1 MSSESVALVSSLD
14 ISGLFGHKNLHID
27 LSGDDENGGHGRRL
41 SLLYG
46 NNGSGKTTALKL
58 LWHALSPD
66 NTVGH
71 RTKIANT
78 PFTTFTIKLCRGD
91 IIHFSKASGLTGPF
105 SVTVTNAGRK
115 LLDERYE
122 EIGGGRVRSLSE
134 IGLLDDRNQEPLFEV
149 YEESPLISRRISLA
163 NARRESR
170 ARRQKFTDSYVRYLR
185 TLGSG
190 PYLLADDRKIY
201 GDSIEDNSLPRNR
214 RAQLVD
220 DQDPA
225 DIYGV
230 PAELNTALLRVY
242 EAIQKM
248 VITGNVSGSRDS
260 NNVYLGILQK
270 IAQTNAAEADST
282 TRERLRKRLESVA
295 RKTRE
300 YSIYGLMPPIRKD
313 SFSNILDQT
322 PDYKFGVSDDV
333 MQPFLDAQEARLD
346 ALSGV
351 ANLLSTLTSE
361 VNRFFS
367 NSGKTA
373 SYKAQQGLRVLS
385 EENDQLQPE
394 DLSSGERQIL
404 LLLLNTVLARESTP
418 LFLIDEP
425 ELSLNVKWQRQLVSA
440 LLALTENSPVQFII
454 ATHSIEVLTGHRES
468 VSAVAPVSVTGQL

>member
-1 MSSESVALVSSLD
+1 MSSESVALVSSLE
-14 ISGLFGHKNLHID
+14 ICGLFGHKDLYID
-27 LSGDDENGGHGRRL
+27 LMGDDKDESQGRRL

-46 NNGSGKTTALKL
+46 NNGSGKTTALRL

-66 NTVGH
+66 DTVGH

-78 PFTTFTIKLCRGD
+78 PFDTFTIKLCRGD
-91 IIHFSKASGLTGPF
+91 VIHFAKVSGPIGSFT
-105 SVTVTNAGRK
+105 VTVSNEGRK
-115 LLDERYE
+115 LFDQKYE
-122 EIGGGRVRSLSE
+122 DVGDGRVQSLLDF
-134 IGLLDDRNQEPLFEV
+134 GLLEDRNQESLFEV
-149 YEESPLISRRISLA
+149 SGESSYTSRRVNLIRS
-163 NARRESR
+163 RRNVR
-170 ARRQKFTDSYVRYLR
+170 GKLQNPADAYVKYLR
-185 TLGSG
+185 SLGSG

-201 GDSIEDNSLPRNR
+201 GDGIEDSSSPRTR
-214 RAQLVD
+214 RMRAVAE
-220 DQDPA
+220 QDPA
-225 DIYGV
+225 IIYGI

-242 EAIQKM
+242 EAIQEM
-248 VITGNVSGSRDS
+248 VINGNVSGSRDS

-270 IAQTNAAEADST
+270 IAQTKATEADST
-282 TRERLRKRLESVA
+282 TRERLRERLESVA
-295 RKTRE
+295 KKTRE
-300 YSIYGLMPPIRKD
+300 YSVYGLMPPIRKD
-313 SFSNILDQT
+313 SFSDILDRT

-351 ANLLSTLTSE
+351 ARLLSTLTNE
-361 VNRFFS
+361 INRFFS
-367 NSGKTA
+367 SSGKA
-373 SYKAQQGLRVLS
+373 VSYKAQQGLRVLS

-440 LLALTENSPVQFII
+440 LLALTEGSPVQFII

-468 VSAVAPVSVTGQL
+468 LSAVAPVSTTDQL